1 MLPLGHL
8 RFLPEGWSKN
18 VTMNRGYFAMVSHG
32 GREDVPNF
40 LTRDEQRTVMTLW
53 TIARCPLMFGG
64 HLPASDAW
72 TMSLITN
79 AEVLAVN
86 QRSRANRQLFHANGL
101 AAWAA
106 GIGGRKIEIR
116 RRLQHERQ
124 GSARPGCGDR
134 RSGAAGR
141 RRPRREGRRH
151 GRLEREAPRRFR
163 GGVRPARPVSRR
175 RIVPAGRPV
184 NE

>member
-8 RFLPEGWSKN
+8 RFLPEGWSKA
-18 VTMNRGYFAMVSHG
+18 VTMNRGYFEMVSHG

-40 LTRDEQRTVMTLW
+40 LSRDEQRTVMTLW
-53 TIARCPLMFGG
+53 TITRCPLMFGG

-72 TMSLITN
+72 TSSLITN
-79 AEVLAVN
+79 AEALAVN

-106 GIGGRKIEIR
+106 EAADGRSGLR

-124 GSARPGCGDR
+124 GARRARCRARGPG
-134 RSGAAGR
+134 
-141 RRPRREGRRH
+141 
-151 GRLEREAPRRFR
+151 
-163 GGVRPARPVSRR
+163 
-175 RIVPAGRPV
+175 PAGRHRLHGRDRRH
-184 NE
+184 